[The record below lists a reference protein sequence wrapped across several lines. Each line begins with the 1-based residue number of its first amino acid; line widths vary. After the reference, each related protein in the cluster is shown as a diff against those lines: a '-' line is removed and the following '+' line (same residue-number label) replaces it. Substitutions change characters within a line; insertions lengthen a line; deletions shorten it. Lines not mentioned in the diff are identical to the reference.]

1 MSVYVPQRKNDQY
14 REGHTAFLART
25 DKVTCPVAV
34 TERLIKLSPQ
44 SSSAFPLVR
53 RIVKA
58 IGLRSIFILVWVFLF
73 PL

>member
-1 MSVYVPQRKNDQY
+1 MSVYVPQGKNDQY
-14 REGHTAFLART
+14 LEGHTAFLART

-34 TERLIKLSPQ
+34 TERLIKLLPE

-53 RIVKA
+53 RIV
-58 IGLRSIFILVWVFLF
+58 ILGLRSIFILAWVFLF